1 MNAVGE
7 SEYAHRENADGT
19 FDSICLRC
27 FQTIVS
33 ANSELELGESES
45 KHSCTSGVAYTNGR
59 AEGLGGAG

>member
-27 FQTIVS
+27 FQTIIS
-33 ANSELELGESES
+33 ANSELELVESERM
-45 KHSCTSGVAYTNGR
+45 HSCTSAVAYTNGR
-59 AEGLGGAG
+59 AEGLEGAG

>member
-1 MNAVGE
+1 MNVVGE

-33 ANSELELGESES
+33 ANSEIELVEGERM
-45 KHSCTSGVAYTNGR
+45 HSCMRAVAYTNGIT
-59 AEGLGGAG
+59 EGCPSEG

>member
-33 ANSELELGESES
+33 ANSEMELVESER
-45 KHSCTSGVAYTNGR
+45 KHSCTRAVAYTSGNI
-59 AEGLGGAG
+59 EGCPSVG

>member
-33 ANSELELGESES
+33 ANSEMELVDSERV
-45 KHSCTSGVAYTNGR
+45 HSCTSAVVYTNGITER
-59 AEGLGGAG
+59 FPSAG

>member
-33 ANSELELGESES
+33 ANSELELVESERT
-45 KHSCTSGVAYTNGR
+45 HSCTRAAAYTNGR